1 MLNIFNRKHPSTA
14 KTAKV
19 DPNPI
24 SETGLTPCFLRT
36 QRVQTDLEILFDNL
50 TFDTIADRVFWEEE
64 LIATPNFISVQVAG
78 CTPIACL
85 RYFLKH
91 GPSKEAFSIVGGNMV
106 TDKEVLHKCPREL
119 SEAILQ
125 QIQRLR
131 SIEEYQK
138 EKENVQYLFEV
149 LKPVIKNREK

>member
-1 MLNIFNRKHPSTA
+1 MVLNIFNRKHPSTA
-14 KTAKV
+14 KV
-19 DPNPI
+19 DPSPVY
-24 SETGLTPCFLRT
+24 EPGLTPCFLRT

-50 TFDTIADRVFWEEE
+50 TFDTISDRVFWEEE
-64 LIATPNFISVQVAG
+64 IIATPNFISVQVAG
-78 CTPIACL
+78 CTPIASL
-85 RYFLKH
+85 RYFIKH

-106 TDKEVLHKCPREL
+106 TDKEVLHECPREL

-149 LKPVIKNREK
+149 LKPVIKNRSK

>member
-1 MLNIFNRKHPSTA
+1 MMLNIFNRKHPSTT
-14 KTAKV
+14 KEEQESTE
-19 DPNPI
+19 P
-24 SETGLTPCFLRT
+24 GLTPCFLRT

-50 TFDTIADRVFWEEE
+50 TFDTISDRVFWEEE
-64 LIATPNFISVQVAG
+64 IIATPNFISVQVAG
-78 CTPIACL
+78 CTPQVSL
-85 RYFLKH
+85 RYFIKN

>member
-1 MLNIFNRKHPSTA
+1 MVLNIFNRKHPSTA
-14 KTAKV
+14 KV
-19 DPNPI
+19 DPSPVY
-24 SETGLTPCFLRT
+24 EPGLVPCFLRT

-64 LIATPNFISVQVAG
+64 IIATPNFITAKVDG
-78 CTPIACL
+78 CTPQTAL
-85 RYFLKH
+85 RYFIKH

-149 LKPVIKNREK
+149 LKPVIKNRSK